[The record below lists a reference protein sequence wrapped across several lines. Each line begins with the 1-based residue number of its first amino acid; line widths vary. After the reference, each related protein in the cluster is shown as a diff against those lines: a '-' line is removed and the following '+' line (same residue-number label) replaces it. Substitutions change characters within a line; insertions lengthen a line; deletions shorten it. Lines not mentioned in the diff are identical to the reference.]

1 MFQNNLLMA
10 AASISGDAAYEV
22 DYSCRFN
29 PADNAYLS
37 STLGTPSSTTAFTM
51 STWVKRAALG
61 AFTTMFSS
69 YKGSGTGDRSAIYF
83 RGSDDNAL
91 TVTGEEGAATPL
103 QKNTTQLFRD
113 PGAWYN
119 IVVSFDLTAGADTY
133 CRVYIN
139 GFQVTSF
146 SPIIN

>member
-51 STWVKRAALG
+51 STWVKRGALG

-113 PGAWYN
+113 PGGMVQHSCF
-119 IVVSFDLTAGADTY
+119 I
-133 CRVYIN
+133 
-139 GFQVTSF
+139 
-146 SPIIN
+146 